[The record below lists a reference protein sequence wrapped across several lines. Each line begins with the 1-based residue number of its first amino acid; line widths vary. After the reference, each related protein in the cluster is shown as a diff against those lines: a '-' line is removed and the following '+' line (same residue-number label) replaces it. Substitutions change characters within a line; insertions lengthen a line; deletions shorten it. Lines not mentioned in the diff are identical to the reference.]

1 VLAGSV
7 CRGRQNKPLVRNT
20 KNYQNDF
27 KKKIVVKGCSLEM
40 IKKQLQKDCQK
51 INYSSEMVSLI
62 KHALKLTF
70 RNDFIREPFLKVKK
84 KKKGF

>member
-20 KNYQNDF
+20 KKYQNDF

-40 IKKQLQKDCQK
+40 IKKT
-51 INYSSEMVSLI
+51 I
-62 KHALKLTF
+62 A
-70 RNDFIREPFLKVKK
+70 
-84 KKKGF
+84 KGLPKN